1 MRSQEKGRAGRN
13 SSAMPDKYSYE
24 LVLYFSLESFLFLFQ
39 QIMTP
44 VEGVRTDIQYQKQQ
58 LTNLLDAAKLLL
70 TS

>member
-1 MRSQEKGRAGRN
+1 MSQEKGSAGHHN